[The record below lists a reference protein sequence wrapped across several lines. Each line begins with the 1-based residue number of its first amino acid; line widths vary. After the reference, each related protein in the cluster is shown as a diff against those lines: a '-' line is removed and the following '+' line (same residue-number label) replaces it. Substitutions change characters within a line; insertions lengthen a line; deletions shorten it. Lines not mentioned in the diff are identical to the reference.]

1 MGGMVYGMLW
11 ALLLTIF
18 LLLGFAYI
26 LWVLASKETGGAKTT
41 GQVIAI
47 AIAVLTLVILISA
60 GVYGPR
66 MGRMGMMGGAGIC
79 GPGSQM
85 KGSGMMERQEKGMM
99 QGQPMQKM
107 MRERREKTK

>member
-1 MGGMVYGMLW
+1 MMGGMGYGMYW

-26 LWVLASKETGGAKTT
+26 IWVLASKETGGVKTT

-66 MGRMGMMGGAGIC
+66 MSRMRMMGT
-79 GPGSQM
+79 
-85 KGSGMMERQEKGMM
+85 GMMEKQEKGMM

-107 MRERREKTK
+107 MRERGVKTR

>member
-26 LWVLASKETGGAKTT
+26 VWVLASKETGGVKTA

-47 AIAVLTLVILISA
+47 AIAVLTLIILLSA
-60 GVYGPR
+60 LVYGPG

-85 KGSGMMERQEKGMM
+85 KESGMMERQEKGMM
-99 QGQPMQKM
+99 QNQPMQKM
-107 MRERREKTK
+107 MQEHREKNR